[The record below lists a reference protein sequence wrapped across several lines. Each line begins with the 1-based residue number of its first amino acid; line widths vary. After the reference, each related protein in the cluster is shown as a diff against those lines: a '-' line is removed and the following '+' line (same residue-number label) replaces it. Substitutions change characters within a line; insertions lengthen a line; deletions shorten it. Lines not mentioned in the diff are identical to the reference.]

1 MRPERVGRFPK
12 GRLEAA
18 SGTGTEWQRSG
29 LVKYDPLTQARLN
42 EAAGAADATRGG
54 RGETLSS
61 ARLRSR
67 SRRSIVLGD
76 TPYLEISQ

>member
-29 LVKYDPLTQARLN
+29 LVKYDPLTQ
-42 EAAGAADATRGG
+42 GAF
-54 RGETLSS
+54 L
-61 ARLRSR
+61 
-67 SRRSIVLGD
+67 D
-76 TPYLEISQ
+76 TNPAIAS